1 MNLGVDSDSPEIWKE
16 TGYSEK
22 MDIWSL
28 GCLVYEIS
36 ALKLPFDGKTL
47 YNLMD
52 KIQECDYEELP
63 EYYSPE
69 MKQLVKICLSVEP
82 ENRPSCGKFLHT
94 KRQFL
99 TVYQMRY

>member
-52 KIQECDYEELP
+52 KI
-63 EYYSPE
+63 
-69 MKQLVKICLSVEP
+69 
-82 ENRPSCGKFLHT
+82 
-94 KRQFL
+94 
-99 TVYQMRY
+99 